1 MKKKMFVAMTLAMVT
16 ILATLTGCTIR
27 SSYDERIINSAEKTW
42 ENLGYASVENPF
54 EKGDR
59 KFEIKEEE
67 SEGKFEVN
75 LDGTRSIILNE
86 GKVQRGE
93 YSPKSIKPLDKREK
107 SLYESSKEK
116 VVEYIES
123 SEILENKEE
132 FKNFLDKVTIR
143 MATYSEDELVGAYY
157 DNKTN
162 TIFVNELSEDQV
174 CEWMFTHELIHALAY
189 KTHGESEYTYMYT
202 QFTEVMTDI
211 ITSSL
216 DPELLE
222 DELVISGYVPQY
234 WLVYPIFT
242 IFQDEALKGYW
253 YGWEK
258 FFIDEKLDKDEF
270 DLYVLV
276 VANYG
281 QENSE
286 AYFNNLLLKW
296 EAAANK

>member
-16 ILATLTGCTIR
+16 ILATLTGCKIR
-27 SSYDERIINSAEKTW
+27 SSYDERIINSAEKAW
-42 ENLGYASVENPF
+42 ENLGYASVENPY
-54 EKGDR
+54 KTGDR
-59 KFEIKEEE
+59 IFEVKEK

-107 SLYESSKEK
+107 RLYERSKEK
-116 VVEYIES
+116 VAEYIES

-132 FKNFLDKVTIR
+132 LKSFLDKVTIR

-202 QFTEVMTDI
+202 QFNEVMTDI

-222 DELVISGYVPQY
+222 DELMISGYVPRY
-234 WLVYPIFT
+234 WLVYPVLS
-242 IFQDEALKGYW
+242 IFQEEVIKAYW

-296 EAAANK
+296 EAANK

>member
-1 MKKKMFVAMTLAMVT
+1 MKKKMFVAMTLAMVM

-27 SSYDERIINSAEKTW
+27 SSYDERIIKSAERTW

-54 EKGDR
+54 KTGDR
-59 KFEIKEEE
+59 SFEVKEEK
-67 SEGKFEVN
+67 EGKFEVEI
-75 LDGTRSIILNE
+75 DGTRAIILNE

-93 YSPKSIKPLDKREK
+93 YSPKSIKTLDKREK

-132 FKNFLDKVTIR
+132 LKSFLDKVTIR

-157 DNKTN
+157 DSEGN
-162 TIFVNELSEDQV
+162 TIYVNESSKEHV

>member
-1 MKKKMFVAMTLAMVT
+1 MKKRKFVAMTLAMVM

-27 SSYDERIINSAEKTW
+27 SSYDERIINSAGRAW

-54 EKGDR
+54 ETGD
-59 KFEIKEEE
+59 KVFEVKKW

-86 GKVQRGE
+86 GKVQKGE

-107 SLYESSKEK
+107 RLYERSKEK
-116 VVEYIES
+116 VAEYIES

-132 FKNFLDKVTIR
+132 LKSFLDKVTIR

-202 QFTEVMTDI
+202 QFNEVMTDI

-222 DELVISGYVPQY
+222 DELVVSGYIFQY
-234 WLVYPIFT
+234 WKIYPIVN

-286 AYFNNLLLKW
+286 VYFNNLLLKW